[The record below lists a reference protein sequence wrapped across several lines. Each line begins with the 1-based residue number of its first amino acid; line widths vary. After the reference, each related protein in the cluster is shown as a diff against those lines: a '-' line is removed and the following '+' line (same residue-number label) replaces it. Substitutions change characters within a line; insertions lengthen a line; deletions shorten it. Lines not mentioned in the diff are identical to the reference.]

1 MSSTWKAVDGLIREL
16 GAIRRVA
23 PRVSVHQ
30 HSRQALDQA
39 ILEAAEA
46 IDFTIDAPGSSQRLT
61 AARDAL
67 GICAEMMLALNVQ
80 GARSLR
86 ARKRGDELRGR
97 ALELLEQARSLT
109 TDPIGS

>member
-30 HSRQALDQA
+30 HSRLALDQA
-39 ILEAAEA
+39 ILEAAQA
-46 IDFTIDAPGSSQRLT
+46 IDFTIDAPGSAQRLT

-67 GICAEMMLALNVQ
+67 GICAEMVLALDVQ
-80 GARSLR
+80 AARGLR
-86 ARKRGDELRGR
+86 ARRRGEAVRGR
-97 ALELLEQARSLT
+97 ALERLEKARSLT
-109 TDPIGS
+109 TDAVR